1 MASPQAV
8 NQLFSKQKI
17 EMFWKD
23 GDYSTIADIDE
34 WVDMRDYRNFA
45 VILTAGNLTG
55 AGVKNLKIY
64 ADAESDGSGG
74 NISIAEWSGTVGSAE
89 GDYLVLE
96 CTAEQI
102 RQEAED
108 NTKELRYVSAYIQ
121 LANAADEGVVTYIRA
136 GARFP
141 RDGLTAD
148 SVT

>member
-1 MASPQAV
+1 MASPQAADK
-8 NQLFSKQKI
+8 LFSNQKI

-23 GDYSTIADIDE
+23 DDYSSEADIDE
-34 WVDMRDYRNFA
+34 WVDMRDYSNFA

-55 AGVKNLKIY
+55 AGVKDLKIY

-74 NISIAEWSGTVGSAE
+74 NVSIVEWSGSVGSAE

-102 RQEAED
+102 AQEGED
-108 NTKELRYVSAYIQ
+108 NSKDLRYVSAYVT
-121 LANAADEGVVTYIRA
+121 LDNAADEAVVTYIRA
-136 GARFP
+136 GARFAQ
-141 RDGLTAD
+141 DGLTAD